1 MGHHRHRQARQ
12 AEDSGQYSEFRFHGR
27 TSRRFTERPQFL
39 SFLWSGFCLLP
50 TLIGRRE
57 ACSAAVLIVLKADE
71 LEHLE
76 ARAEKLERKRVLE
89 RLGKCPRGGQGKDEE
104 ERFGNWAACIVR
116 SCASAPYAGC
126 PCHRAKICRCSQ
138 SYRRRGCRRP
148 TTRWSA
154 QTMWGRDHCRPGA

>member
-76 ARAEKLERKRVLE
+76 ARAEKLERNRVLE
-89 RLGKCPRGGQGKDEE
+89 LPGNCCGGVEGEVEEKRCEIGPRVSFDRVHLLRMRGALAVEPELVVVSNRIDDESVAVPPPD
-104 ERFGNWAACIVR
+104 GV
-116 SCASAPYAGC
+116 
-126 PCHRAKICRCSQ
+126 
-138 SYRRRGCRRP
+138 
-148 TTRWSA
+148 
-154 QTMWGRDHCRPGA
+154 